1 MTAIAAM
8 RGITRKRSGS
18 MSMISSAAIS
28 SFTIIVPTWA
38 AIAAPT
44 LAASTSPD
52 MNGPISRSIEAI
64 TAEPVSASWL

>member
-1 MTAIAAM
+1 M

-28 SFTIIVPTWA
+28 SLTIIVPTCA

-44 LAASTSPD
+44 LAASTRPA
-52 MNGPISRSIEAI
+52 MNGPISRSIDAI
-64 TAEPVSASWL
+64 TAEPVSDSWL